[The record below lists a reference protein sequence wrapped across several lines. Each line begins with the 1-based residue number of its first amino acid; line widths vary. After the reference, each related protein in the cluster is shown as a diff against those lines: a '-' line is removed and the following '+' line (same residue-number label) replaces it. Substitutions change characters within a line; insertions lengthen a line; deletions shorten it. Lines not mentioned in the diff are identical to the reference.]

1 MGKGMNMGDF
11 IKQDIPIW
19 TRNTRKEID
28 AYTKTQPFQFGLG
41 HTIIP
46 RDVSYFQDMGDINK
60 IQLPFTLK
68 IQMPT

>member
-1 MGKGMNMGDF
+1 MGEAMNMDDF

-28 AYTKTQPFQFGLG
+28 AYTKTQRFQFGLG

-46 RDVSYFQDMGDINK
+46 RMCLISK
-60 IQLPFTLK
+60 IWVKLLRFNSHSP
-68 IQMPT
+68 